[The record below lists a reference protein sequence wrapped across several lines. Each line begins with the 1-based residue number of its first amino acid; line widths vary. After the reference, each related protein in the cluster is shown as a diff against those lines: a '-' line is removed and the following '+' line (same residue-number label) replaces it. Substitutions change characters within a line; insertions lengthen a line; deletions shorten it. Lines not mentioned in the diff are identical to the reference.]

1 MNSEDSMKQWVSATE
16 CSNTRSLCKCL
27 LLYFHTCVSSFICV
41 FFWPLTV
48 VWMMWANTV
57 RSRKIIFKGQDS
69 LGFLRKRLDLLVKP
83 KGTPSLPMPAAWA
96 LIVGL
101 ASPTQAQI
109 QRGRLS
115 RAPKGPILTNHPE
128 WFCTFHYP
136 LQTPWGFL
144 FLPFPSASICLQPSQ
159 TSFKSFSE
167 LTRPITLPSVSSKT
181 CIFTKEDQSQAGGT
195 WGEP

>member
-57 RSRKIIFKGQDS
+57 RSRRIIFKGQDS

-83 KGTPSLPMPAAWA
+83 KDTPSLPTPAAWA

-109 QRGRLS
+109 QRRRVS
-115 RAPKGPILTNHPE
+115 RA
-128 WFCTFHYP
+128 
-136 LQTPWGFL
+136 L
-144 FLPFPSASICLQPSQ
+144 FW
-159 TSFKSFSE
+159 
-167 LTRPITLPSVSSKT
+167 PITLSDSVPSTILYRLPGVFCFSLSPLPPYASSLAKYLLNP
-181 CIFTKEDQSQAGGT
+181 S
-195 WGEP
+195 PS